1 MKPIKT
7 FLWVSGGLVAGLV
20 AVHLLGTKTVT
31 VQPSGTIPTTSYGA
45 FLAAQH
51 ALYTNNFDKAD
62 EFIANIDEK
71 ARDYKSVQEMRILTD
86 FLNGKIPENTD
97 ILTKQKNLVSRVVLN
112 AKLAKDGKWI
122 EIYNKHKTDKMRM
135 MAPFRIWSGVA
146 INHITE
152 TLKFIDS
159 LDTNPSWQSFLRG
172 QIFAEQGKIQKAA
185 DEFDKVRPEF
195 MNINDY
201 LYLMSFYKHNGL
213 DTNANKLRTA
223 FTTKPGSMFM
233 IGYTDIPDWSKYAGY
248 KNQLAFNFVQTVAHT
263 QSLSRSDLSL
273 LLLHFAKNVGDE
285 NSVQLDAI
293 NYHSGLYMIS
303 NMGNYDKYFS
313 KVSQTSP
320 YYPFVNLRLAELKHD
335 EHAVKRAIDAQP
347 LFMPATNLYVGWQ
360 IQSGNKSGA
369 LKTIDKALSN
379 ADISTGARAYLY
391 KMRAET
397 NFIFEDLDTSQKDL
411 DSAFI
416 LIQKPD
422 PDIFSIQAR
431 LWAARGENLDKAY
444 AYSLSLV
451 QFAPTDT
458 CTWDTLGYVMRA
470 REGLDAALDVMQ
482 RVGEF
487 ANSCSALFEHLG
499 DMYIESG
506 DNKLARDAYLRAIEL
521 SDDGLSVKPVLE
533 KKLKRIK

>member
-7 FLWVSGGLVAGLV
+7 LFWVSGGLVAVLV
-20 AVHLLGTKTVT
+20 TIHLANTDVATVEYR
-31 VQPSGTIPTTSYGA
+31 GKIPTTSYGA

-62 EFIANIDEK
+62 EFIAEIDPNAAE
-71 ARDYKSVQEMRILTD
+71 YKSVQEVRVLTD
-86 FLNGKIPENTD
+86 FLNGKMPENTD
-97 ILTKQKNLVSRVVLN
+97 NLVKQKNIVARVVLD
-112 AKLAKDGKWI
+112 AKLATDGKWQD
-122 EIYNKHKTDKMRM
+122 IYNRHKTDKMRM

-159 LDTNPSWQSFLRG
+159 LETNPSWQAFLRG
-172 QIFAEQGKIQKAA
+172 QIYAEQGRVQKAA
-185 DEFDKVRPEF
+185 DAFAKVRPEF
-195 MNINDY
+195 MNISDY
-201 LYLMSFYKHNGL
+201 LYLMSYYKHNNL
-213 DTNANKLRTA
+213 TTQANALRTA

-233 IGYTDIPDWSKYAGY
+233 VGYIDIPDWTLYQGY
-248 KNQLAFNFVQTVAHT
+248 KNQLAFNLVQTVAHT
-263 QSLSRSDLSL
+263 QYLSKSDLSL
-273 LLLHFAKNVGDE
+273 LLLHFAKNVGDK
-285 NSVQLDAI
+285 NAVQSDAI
-293 NYHSGLYMIS
+293 NYHSGLYMMS
-303 NMGNYDKYFS
+303 NMGNYDKYFQQIDS
-313 KVSQTSP
+313 SSP
-320 YYPFVNLRLAELKHD
+320 YYPFVNLRLAELNHD
-335 EHAVKRAIDAQP
+335 EPSVRRAIDAQP
-347 LFMPATNLYVGWQ
+347 LFMPAVNLLVGWQ
-360 IQSGNKSGA
+360 VQKGDKSGA
-369 LKTIDKALSN
+369 LKTIDNALNN

-397 NFIFEDLDTSQKDL
+397 NFIFEDFDASQKDL
-411 DSAFI
+411 DSAYV

-431 LWAARGENLDKAY
+431 LWAARGEKLDKAY
-444 AYSLSLV
+444 AYSLSLI

-470 REGLDAALDVMQ
+470 REGVDAALDVMA

-499 DMYIESG
+499 DMYVETG
-506 DNKLARDAYLRAIEL
+506 ENKLARDAYLRAIEL
-521 SDDGLSVKPVLE
+521 SDDGLSVKPNIE

>member
-1 MKPIKT
+1 
-7 FLWVSGGLVAGLV
+7 
-20 AVHLLGTKTVT
+20 
-31 VQPSGTIPTTSYGA
+31 
-45 FLAAQH
+45 
-51 ALYTNNFDKAD
+51 
-62 EFIANIDEK
+62 
-71 ARDYKSVQEMRILTD
+71 MRILTD

-97 ILTKQKNLVSRVVLN
+97 NLVKQKNIVSRVVLN
-112 AKLAKDGKWI
+112 AKLVNDGKWG

-185 DEFDKVRPEF
+185 GEFDKVRPEF

-213 DTNANKLRTA
+213 DANANKLRTA

-233 IGYTDIPDWSKYAGY
+233 INYTDIPDWSKYAGY
-248 KNQLAFNFVQTVAHT
+248 KNQLAFNFVQTIAHT
-263 QSLSRSDLSL
+263 QSMSHSDLSL

-313 KVSQTSP
+313 KISSTSP
-320 YYPFVNLRLAELKHD
+320 YYPFVNLRLAELTHN

-360 IQSGNKSGA
+360 IQSGDKSGA

-397 NFIFEDLDTSQKDL
+397 NFIFEDLDASQKDL

-422 PDIFSIQAR
+422 PDVFSIQAR

-521 SDDGLSVKPVLE
+521 SDDGLSVKPLLE

>member
-20 AVHLLGTKTVT
+20 AVHLLGTKTAT

-62 EFIANIDEK
+62 EFIANIDEN

-97 ILTKQKNLVSRVVLN
+97 NLAKQKNIVSRVVLN
-112 AKLAKDGKWI
+112 AKLANDGKWI

-233 IGYTDIPDWSKYAGY
+233 INYTDIPDWSKYAGY
-248 KNQLAFNFVQTVAHT
+248 KNQLAFNFVQTIAHT
-263 QSLSRSDLSL
+263 QSMSHSDLSL

-335 EHAVKRAIDAQP
+335 ENAVKRAIDAQP

-360 IQSGNKSGA
+360 IQSGDKSGA

-397 NFIFEDLDTSQKDL
+397 NFIFEDLDASQKDL

-422 PDIFSIQAR
+422 PDVFSIQAR